1 VKENITCALS
11 IQCIGLSLQMA
22 VLQVALLFVCPF
34 GPVTVEQRFAAA
46 AAWWNLHKFAGKICL
61 HTVTDILI
69 VSTKGH
75 VGHPVC
81 RSAAHDYWH
90 RCQWRVDSGFQ

>member
-1 VKENITCALS
+1 MKENITCALS

-46 AAWWNLHKFAGKICL
+46 AA
-61 HTVTDILI
+61 
-69 VSTKGH
+69 
-75 VGHPVC
+75 
-81 RSAAHDYWH
+81 
-90 RCQWRVDSGFQ
+90 